1 MIGGSIARK
10 VRDVVGT
17 ELAAP
22 EAIQDKVLMAML
34 GIPRRFSHFV
44 YAILQ
49 SGITTSVASLIA
61 SAHLLGDTVFVTH
74 WLTAW
79 AASWMVM
86 LPIVLFAAPVLRRLT
101 LVLTTDD

>member
-1 MIGGSIARK
+1 
-10 VRDVVGT
+10 
-17 ELAAP
+17 
-22 EAIQDKVLMAML
+22 ML

-44 YAILQ
+44 YAVLQ

-61 SAHLLGDTVFVTH
+61 SARLVGEETFVAH

-86 LPIVLFAAPVLRRLT
+86 LPVVLFAAPLLRRLT